1 VRTIQDILNTRG
13 MQVLGVEPSATV
25 REAVKW
31 MVQAGVGCVIVGRPP
46 DLLGIF
52 TERDLAVRVVAAGRD
67 PDTTLIQDVMSLPV
81 RSCPPT
87 ATVADVARTFAGAGC
102 GTWRSST
109 RATSWASSASA
120 TCFPPRRPPPPRCR
134 RERVSPPGGA
144 DVPPAG
150 PMPSRD
156 SALDRAGAAAVASP
170 LNVSGGDSTD

>member
-1 VRTIQDILNTRG
+1 MRTIQDILNTRG

-87 ATVADVARTFAGAGC
+87 ATVADVARTFAGSRVRHLAVLDEGDVV
-102 GTWRSST
+102 GVISLRDVLP
-109 RATSWASSASA
+109 AEASA
-120 TCFPPRRPPPPRCR
+120 
-134 RERVSPPGGA
+134 
-144 DVPPAG
+144 PAT
-150 PMPSRD
+150 
-156 SALDRAGAAAVASP
+156 V
-170 LNVSGGDSTD
+170 